1 MYAKA
6 KKTISHVTP
15 ERQLTDEEKKMQVMK
30 ILATKREQYAVTI
43 LSSLCH
49 EQGKLILDRFDRYR
63 ATYDDIL
70 VDKDKRKDFI
80 LDHFELAGLDGML
93 MIDVAV
99 KMADYLIEKLFPMKK
114 EEGDED

>member
-1 MYAKA
+1 MYTKA

-43 LSSLCH
+43 LNGLCSNPEAVSMEVVVSGDGQQH
-49 EQGKLILDRFDRYR
+49 TEINNGD
-63 ATYDDIL
+63 AL
-70 VDKDKRKDFI
+70 VDR
-80 LDHFELAGLDGML
+80 
-93 MIDVAV
+93 AV